1 MVIFCTALLLVK
13 EFFPGTGS
21 KMKFTSNYFYFT
33 TTGCPEDES
42 NFETYGNSGI
52 GGAMRISFGLLRA
65 GMCWF
70 NYM

>member
-1 MVIFCTALLLVK
+1 MVEHVFHGSAVWKSTLK
-13 EFFPGTGS
+13 EGREVQSRVSDGS
-21 KMKFTSNYFYFT
+21 
-33 TTGCPEDES
+33 TGCPEDES